1 MRTLRSK
8 PRGIEMIEPDRYS
21 WTASPEAV
29 DAAAS
34 VDAPTAP
41 TGACKTAQTRFRT
54 APTAVIVVG
63 SQYPDEP
70 RRWART
76 PTSVQIGSLSDEY

>member
-29 DAAAS
+29 DAA
-34 VDAPTAP
+34 
-41 TGACKTAQTRFRT
+41 